1 MNLIPNAPCP
11 ILLYKRLRPKR
22 SYAAGFT
29 ATLRDGVRVR
39 SVEVPM
45 PNIDF
50 TQKLQDLMQQVG
62 ISSFKA
68 LSRAAGVSERQIL
81 RLRQGKL
88 EQMRV
93 DVLLKLSPVLQM
105 PLSELVTTFSTV
117 ELLQEKTAPTQQLL
131 QEIADLKTE
140 YQRSQLQLEQQR
152 EILQQ
157 QLQQSS
163 LQLLESLLLQ
173 WPTAAQKAQENPQLA
188 AIKIV
193 PLVQKP
199 LEKLLQAW
207 GVEAIAPVGAELP
220 YNPQLHQLM
229 EGIAQPGEKVKV
241 RYTGYFQGEKLLYRA
256 KVSPV

>member
-1 MNLIPNAPCP
+1 
-11 ILLYKRLRPKR
+11 
-22 SYAAGFT
+22 
-29 ATLRDGVRVR
+29 
-39 SVEVPM
+39 M
-45 PNIDF
+45 PHS
-50 TQKLQDLMQQVG
+50 QKLQDLMQQVG
-62 ISSFKA
+62 ISSFKG

-105 PLSELVTTFSTV
+105 SLSELVTTFSTV
-117 ELLQEKTAPTQQLL
+117 ELLSDKTAPTQQLL
-131 QEIADLKTE
+131 QEIGDLRAE
-140 YQRSQLQLEQQR
+140 YQRSQLQLEQQQ
-152 EILQQ
+152 EILLQ

-173 WPTAAQKAQENPQLA
+173 WPTAAHKAQENPQLA

-229 EGIAQPGEKVKV
+229 EGTAQPGEIVKV

>member
-1 MNLIPNAPCP
+1 MPHSQCPIPNAP
-11 ILLYKRLRPKR
+11 
-22 SYAAGFT
+22 F
-29 ATLRDGVRVR
+29 
-39 SVEVPM
+39 PM
-45 PNIDF
+45 LHS
-50 TQKLQDLMQQVG
+50 QKLQDLMQQVG
-62 ISSFKA
+62 ISSFKG
-68 LSRAAGVSERQIL
+68 LSRAAGVSERQLL

-105 PLSELVTTFSTV
+105 PLNELIATFSTV
-117 ELLQEKTAPTQQLL
+117 ELLQEKTAPTQELL
-131 QEIADLKTE
+131 QEITDLRRE
-140 YQRSQLQLEQQR
+140 YDRSQLQLEQQR
-152 EILQQ
+152 ELLLQE
-157 QLQQSS
+157 LQQSS

-188 AIKIV
+188 AVKIV

-220 YNPQLHQLM
+220 YDPQLHQLL
-229 EGIAQPGEKVKV
+229 EGTAQPGETVKV
-241 RYTGYFQGEKLLYRA
+241 RYTGYLQGEKLLYRA

>member
-1 MNLIPNAPCP
+1 MPNTQYPIPN
-11 ILLYKRLRPKR
+11 
-22 SYAAGFT
+22 
-29 ATLRDGVRVR
+29 
-39 SVEVPM
+39 
-45 PNIDF
+45 
-50 TQKLQDLMQQVG
+50 TQKLQNLMQQAG

-68 LSRAAGVSERQIL
+68 LSRAAGVSERQLL

-93 DVLLKLSPVLQM
+93 EVLLKLSPVLQM

-117 ELLQEKTAPTQQLL
+117 ELLQHKTAPTQELL
-131 QEIADLKTE
+131 QEIADLRTE
-140 YQRSQLQLEQQR
+140 YDRSQQQIEQQQ
-152 EILQQ
+152 EILLQE
-157 QLQQSS
+157 LQQSS

-188 AIKIV
+188 AVKIV

-220 YNPQLHQLM
+220 YDPQLHQLM
-229 EGIAQPGEKVKV
+229 EGTAQPGEKVKV
-241 RYTGYFQGEKLLYRA
+241 RYTGYLQREKLLYRA
-256 KVSPV
+256 KVSAV

>member
-1 MNLIPNAPCP
+1 
-11 ILLYKRLRPKR
+11 
-22 SYAAGFT
+22 
-29 ATLRDGVRVR
+29 
-39 SVEVPM
+39 M
-45 PNIDF
+45 PH

-93 DVLLKLSPVLQM
+93 DVLLKLSSVLQIS
-105 PLSELVTTFSTV
+105 LSELIATFSTV
-117 ELLQEKTAPTQQLL
+117 ELLQEKTAPTHELL
-131 QEIADLKTE
+131 QEITDLRRE
-140 YQRSQLQLEQQR
+140 YDRSQLQLEQQR
-152 EILQQ
+152 EILLQE
-157 QLQQSS
+157 LQQST

-173 WPTAAQKAQENPQLA
+173 WPTAAQKAQENPQLPA
-188 AIKIV
+188 VKIV

-220 YNPQLHQLM
+220 YDPQLHQLM
-229 EGIAQPGEKVKV
+229 EGTAQPGEIVKV
-241 RYTGYFQGEKLLYRA
+241 RYTGYLQGEKLLYRA
-256 KVSPV
+256 KVSPVSILVG

>member
-1 MNLIPNAPCP
+1 MPNTQ
-11 ILLYKRLRPKR
+11 Y
-22 SYAAGFT
+22 
-29 ATLRDGVRVR
+29 
-39 SVEVPM
+39 PM
-45 PNIDF
+45 PN
-50 TQKLQDLMQQVG
+50 TQKLQDLMELLG

-68 LSRAAGVSERQIL
+68 LSRAAGVSERQLL

-105 PLSELVTTFSTV
+105 SLSELVATFSTV
-117 ELLQEKTAPTQQLL
+117 ELLQEKTAPTQELL
-131 QEIADLKTE
+131 EEIADLRTE

-152 EILQQ
+152 EILLQEF
-157 QLQQSS
+157 QQST

-229 EGIAQPGEKVKV
+229 DGTAQPGEKVKI
-241 RYTGYFQGEKLLYRA
+241 RYTGYLQGEKLLYRA

>member
-1 MNLIPNAPCP
+1 
-11 ILLYKRLRPKR
+11 
-22 SYAAGFT
+22 
-29 ATLRDGVRVR
+29 
-39 SVEVPM
+39 M

-50 TQKLQDLMQQVG
+50 TQKLQGLMQRVD

-68 LSRAAGVSERQIL
+68 LSRAAGVSEYQIL

-93 DVLLKLSPVLQM
+93 EVLLKLSLILQM
-105 PLSELVTTFSTV
+105 PLSELVVTFSTG
-117 ELLQEKTAPTQQLL
+117 ELLQDKTASIQELL
-131 QEIADLKTE
+131 QEIADLKKE

-152 EILQQ
+152 EILVQEF
-157 QLQQSS
+157 QQST

-188 AIKIV
+188 AVKIV

-199 LEKLLQAW
+199 LEKLLQSW

-220 YNPQLHQLM
+220 YDPQLHQLM
-229 EGIAQPGEKVKV
+229 EGTSQSGETVKV
-241 RYTGYFQGEKLLYRA
+241 RYTGYLQGEKLLHRA